1 MKNKI
6 YRLTKIGSLDD
17 ITKNFYVEETLLPE
31 LTDNFRE
38 KLIKLSIEES
48 NSITSHNKD
57 ELIKH
62 YEKALSRVYVYKNN
76 LSEFKSIA
84 ILCNNSEGDFLLVLP
99 HKYSPNYDIMIN
111 AEYWLTSKYKRIL
124 DNIDIFRIDMN
135 EKIMTGSNS
144 YNPELKY
151 AFVKIGYEYSD
162 SVSFPIPLKELDP
175 NSPKSE
181 ECIKNILKA
190 IEENLKKVA
199 ENMRETNDIL
209 NK

>member
-1 MKNKI
+1 MKNKV
-6 YRLTKIGSLDD
+6 YRLTKLGSLDD
-17 ITKNFYVEETLLPE
+17 ITEDFYVGETLLPE

-38 KLIKLSIEES
+38 KLIKLSIEEAS
-48 NSITSHNKD
+48 SITSYSKD
-57 ELIKH
+57 ELTRH

-84 ILCNNSEGDFLLVLP
+84 ILCNNSEGEFLLVLP

-111 AEYWLTSKYKRIL
+111 AEYWLTSRYKRIL

-135 EKIMTGSNS
+135 EKIMAGSDS

-151 AFVKIGYEYSD
+151 TFVKIGYEYSD
-162 SVSFPIPLKELDP
+162 SVSLPIPLKELDP
-175 NSPKSE
+175 SNPKSE
-181 ECIKNILKA
+181 ECIKNLLKVV
-190 IEENLKKVA
+190 EENLKKVA
-199 ENMRETNDIL
+199 NNMRETNEIL